1 MGVELRE
8 TLRFQA
14 ENGDEYELNVSPSE
28 IQVRLW
34 FSGSLST
41 ANNETEVGHAI
52 TGEDLVTKFLEIAGF
67 DSLDHLADSAKGFD
81 LDQWVT
87 LREQVK
93 ENKTSSWV
101 WD

>member
-1 MGVELRE
+1 M

-52 TGEDLVTKFLEIAGF
+52 TGEELVTKFLEIAGF
-67 DSLDHLADSAKGFD
+67 DSLDHLAASTKSFN
-81 LDQWVT
+81 LEEWEI

>member
-1 MGVELRE
+1 MRE

-34 FSGSLST
+34 YSGSLST
-41 ANNETEVGHAI
+41 ANNETETGHTI
-52 TGEDLVTKFLEIAGF
+52 TGEYLVSRFLEIAGF
-67 DSLDHLADSAKGFD
+67 DSLAQLAETAGSFN
-81 LDQWVT
+81 LEQWKI
-87 LREQVK
+87 LRQQIR
-93 ENKTSSWV
+93 ENATSSYL

>member
-1 MGVELRE
+1 M
-8 TLRFQA
+8 RFQA
-14 ENGDEYELNVSPSE
+14 EDGDEYELNVSPSE

-52 TGEDLVTKFLEIAGF
+52 SGEDLVIKFLEIAGF
-67 DSLDHLADSAKGFD
+67 GSLDQLAETAGNFN
-81 LDQWVT
+81 LEQWKI
-87 LREQVK
+87 LRQQIR
-93 ENKTSSWV
+93 ENATSSYL